1 MAASCR
7 FSPGSRLIEIPASG
21 SLPRLGIAPAG
32 AMVYVVAVGGA
43 VLLVLLL
50 KVLGIFK

>member
-1 MAASCR
+1 
-7 FSPGSRLIEIPASG
+7 
-21 SLPRLGIAPAG
+21 
-32 AMVYVVAVGGA
+32 MVYVVAVGGA

>member
-1 MAASCR
+1 M
-7 FSPGSRLIEIPASG
+7 EIPTSG
-21 SLPRLGIAPAG
+21 SLPRLGIARAG
-32 AMVYVVAVGGA
+32 AMVYIVAVGGA